1 MLLPACAKARGISP
15 STLLM
20 TPGCRPEDICH
31 CVSLEEERTG
41 RPWAP
46 PPPPQLGTPLS
57 KGDQGRRAHLPLRA
71 VLGQREFSKGRVHR
85 LVLRA
90 GQECG
95 LLASRT
101 RGFCYMRPRVR
112 PRSLRF
118 LTSAWRRS
126 RAKWEVQWK
135 LWFLSPELAGRA
147 WPGSVPGGRWPVSG
161 VEHSLPAAVRRTL
174 LETLGWLGRRRVWR
188 ACVCARACVHARVH
202 LPAPVSAL
210 LLSRFSENSS
220 VHD

>member
-31 CVSLEEERTG
+31 CVPGGGAHGSSPGPHPHR
-41 RPWAP
+41 R
-46 PPPPQLGTPLS
+46 S
-57 KGDQGRRAHLPLRA
+57 SGRRSP
-71 VLGQREFSKGRVHR
+71 RET
-85 LVLRA
+85 RA
-90 GQECG
+90 GEPTYRCERS
-95 LLASRT
+95 LASGSSQRGEFT
-101 RGFCYMRPRVR
+101 DSSSELVRSADSWPRARGFCYMRPRVR

-135 LWFLSPELAGRA
+135 LWFLSPELAGGA

-174 LETLGWLGRRRVWR
+174 LETLGWLGRRRAWR

-202 LPAPVSAL
+202 LPAPVSSL